1 MAKLI
6 VHPEKITDRDGLIK
20 LCPFGAIIPQGDSV
34 VINDGCKMCRLCI
47 KKGPPGAIE
56 FVEDQ
61 KPALNKSLWR
71 GIAVYVERSGDGI
84 HPVSLE
90 LLGKAKD
97 LAAKTSQPVYA
108 LFPGYQLENAGGELL
123 HYGVQ
128 EAHLYDQPELER
140 FSIETY
146 AAAFEDFIARVH
158 PSSILV
164 GATVIGRQLAP
175 RVAARMRT
183 GLTADCTQLEI
194 RENTDL
200 IQIRP
205 AFGGNIMAQI
215 FTPNHRPQMA
225 TVRYKVMDAPQRSP
239 ESIGK
244 LLYFTLP
251 QEKLKGRIDVLSVSP
266 KVVEQSIDGTD
277 ILVVAGRGMK
287 KDSDLSMLKE
297 LAQLLGGQ
305 LACTRPLVECGWV
318 EARRQVGLSG
328 RTVRPKMIITCGI
341 SGAIQFV
348 AGMNHA
354 DTIVAINKDE
364 KAPIFRVAHYG
375 LVGDLYEIV
384 PQLIANLKADRE
396 ENP

>member
-6 VHPEKITDRDGLIK
+6 VHPEKITDRDALIK
-20 LCPFGAIIPQGDSV
+20 LCPFGAIVPEGDSV
-34 VINDGCKMCRLCI
+34 SINDACKMCRLCI
-47 KKGPPGAIE
+47 KKGPTGAVE
-56 FVEDQ
+56 YVEDQ
-61 KPALNKSLWR
+61 KPALDKSKWR
-71 GIAVYVERSGDGI
+71 GIAVYVEYSGGGI

-90 LLGKAKD
+90 LMGKARE
-97 LAAKTSQPVYA
+97 LAEKTNQPVYA
-108 LFPGYQLENAGGELL
+108 LFPGYHLEEAGRELL
-123 HYGVQ
+123 HYGAQ
-128 EAHLYDQPELER
+128 EAHLYDQAELER
-140 FSIETY
+140 FNIEAY
-146 AAAFEDFIARVH
+146 AAVFEDFVIRVR

-164 GATVIGRQLAP
+164 GATTVGRQLAP

-194 RENTDL
+194 KENTDL

-225 TVRYKVMDAPQRSP
+225 TVRYKVMDAPTRSHAP
-239 ESIGK
+239 CGK
-244 LLYFTLP
+244 LLFFTLSKD
-251 QEKLKGRIDVLSVSP
+251 KLESRIQIKSVSQ
-266 KVVEQSIDGTD
+266 KVMEQSIDSAD
-277 ILVVAGRGMK
+277 VLVVAGRGIK
-287 KDSDLSMLKE
+287 KESDLDMLKE
-297 LAQLLGGQ
+297 LADLLGGQ
-305 LACTRPLVECGWV
+305 LACTRPMVECGWV

-328 RTVRPKMIITCGI
+328 RTVRPKLIIACGV

-364 KAPIFRVAHYG
+364 KASIFRVAHYG

-384 PQLIANLKADRE
+384 PQLIADLKGKGE
-396 ENP
+396 GNV

>member
-6 VHPEKITDRDGLIK
+6 VHKEKITDREGLIR
-20 LCPFGAIIPQGDSV
+20 LCPFGAIVPEGDSV
-34 VINDGCKMCRLCI
+34 AITDGCKMCRLCI
-47 KKGPPGAIE
+47 KKGPPGAVE
-56 FVEDQ
+56 FVEDV
-61 KPALNKSLWR
+61 KPALDKSLWR
-71 GIAVYVERSGDGI
+71 GIAVYVEYTRDGI

-90 LLGKAKD
+90 LIGKAGE
-97 LAAKTSQPVYA
+97 LARRTGQEVYA
-108 LFPGYQLENAGGELL
+108 LLPGYQLEGAGRELL

-128 EAHLYDQPELER
+128 EVHLYDQAELAR
-140 FSIETY
+140 FNIETY
-146 AAAFEDFIARVH
+146 AAAFEDFIVRMH

-194 RENTDL
+194 KENTDL

-225 TVRYKVMDAPQRSP
+225 TVRYKVMDAPQRSHDAKGT
-239 ESIGK
+239 IK
-244 LLYFTLP
+244 YFTLP
-251 QEKLKGRIDVLSVSP
+251 GEKLQSRLEIKSSAI
-266 KVVEQSIDGTD
+266 KVMEQSIDSAD
-277 ILVVAGRGMK
+277 VLVVAGRGIK
-287 KDSDLSMLKE
+287 KDTDLAMLKE
-297 LAQLLGGQ
+297 LADLMGGQ
-305 LACTRPLVECGWV
+305 LACTRPLAECGWV

-328 RTVRPKMIITCGI
+328 RTVRPKLIITCGV

-348 AGMNHA
+348 AGMNNA

-364 KAPIFRVAHYG
+364 KASIFKVAHYG
-375 LVGDLYEIV
+375 LVGDLYEII
-384 PQLIANLKADRE
+384 PRLIAGLRGGRE
-396 ENP
+396 ASL

>member
-6 VHPEKITDRDGLIK
+6 VHPEKITDRDALIR
-20 LCPFGAIIPQGDSV
+20 LCPFGAIVAEGDSV
-34 VINDGCKMCRLCI
+34 AINDACKMCRICV
-47 KKGPPGAIE
+47 KKGPPGA
-56 FVEDQ
+56 VEYVQEQ
-61 KPALNKSLWR
+61 KPALDKSKWR
-71 GIAVYVERSGDGI
+71 GIAVYVEQSGGGI

-90 LLGKAKD
+90 LLGKAKE
-97 LAAKTSQPVYA
+97 LAGKTNQPVYA
-108 LFPGYQLENAGGELL
+108 LFPGHQLEAAGRELL
-123 HYGVQ
+123 HYGVH
-128 EAHLYDQPELER
+128 EAHLYDQIELER
-140 FSIETY
+140 FNIEAY
-146 AAAFEDFIARVH
+146 AAVFEDFIIRVR

-164 GATVIGRQLAP
+164 GATTIGRQLAP

-225 TVRYKVMDAPQRSP
+225 TVRYKVMDAPSRSQAP
-239 ESIGK
+239 CGK
-244 LLYFTLP
+244 LLHFTLA
-251 QEKLKGRIDVLSVSP
+251 EDKLKSRIQVWSVSQ
-266 KVVEQSIDGTD
+266 KVMEQSIDSAD
-277 ILVVAGRGMK
+277 VLVVAGRGIK
-287 KDSDLSMLKE
+287 KESDLEMLKE
-297 LAQLLGGQ
+297 LAGLLGGQ
-305 LACTRPLVECGWV
+305 LACTRPMAECGWV

-328 RTVRPKMIITCGI
+328 RTVRPKLIIACGV

-364 KAPIFRVAHYG
+364 KASIFRVAHYG
-375 LVGDLYEIV
+375 LVGDLYEII
-384 PQLIANLKADRE
+384 PQLIADLKGE
-396 ENP
+396 GNQ